1 MVLRAWCDDTWT
13 LVYEEPNLK
22 VYNMPGADE
31 SQLAHIKGQLHDSI
45 PIEIAAQVLLDV
57 SGYKDWIGDLKE
69 SHVVARISDD
79 DFILYSR
86 FQMTWPFQDRDVYL
100 HITITRDYQH
110 GIFSGHLE
118 KVSGPAY
125 PTIPGVVRLPSMDAK
140 IKVFYLNRQITEGE
154 FIETTDVG
162 GVFPKFIKE
171 YMNKQVPHEV
181 LDNLRKACRIPKI
194 RDAAS
199 HSNMAKL
206 IEQAIDS
213 GSLHP

>member
-1 MVLRAWCDDTWT
+1 MTLRAWCEDNWK
-13 LVYEEPNLK
+13 LVYDEPNLK
-22 VYNMPGADE
+22 VYNLPGADE
-31 SQLAHIKGQLHDSI
+31 TQLAHIKGQLYDSI
-45 PIEIAAQVLLDV
+45 PIEIAAEVLLDV
-57 SGYKDWIGDLKE
+57 SGYKDWLEDLKE
-69 SHVVARISDD
+69 SHVVSRISDD

-100 HITITRDYQH
+100 HITVTRDYPH

-118 KVSGPAY
+118 KISGPEY
-125 PTIPGVVRLPSMDAK
+125 PVIPGVLRLPAMDAK
-140 IKVFYLNRQITEGE
+140 IKVCYRTRQITEGE

-181 LDNLRKACRIPKI
+181 LDKLRKACRNPKI
-194 RDAAS
+194 RAAAS
-199 HSNMAKL
+199 HSPMAQL

-213 GSLHP
+213 GALHP